1 VQTPWKEIL
10 DEFDEVFNMPTG
22 MPPNREHDHPIVLK
36 PGATIPNIRPCRYPY
51 YQKNEIERIVKEM
64 LQAGIIRH
72 STSPYSSPVLLVKK
86 KDGGWRFCTDYR
98 ALNKVTIPNK
108 FPIPVIDELL
118 DELGG
123 AIIFTKLD
131 LKSGYHQIRM
141 KEEDIAKTAFR
152 THEGHYEYLV
162 MPFGLTNAPS
172 TFQALMNEILR
183 PFLRKFV
190 LVFFDDILI
199 YSSSEEDHKLHL
211 KTILQVLKTQRLY
224 ANRKKCSFGQKEVE
238 YLGHLISGQGVSADP
253 KKVEDMIK
261 WPYPK
266 ELKGLRGFL
275 GLTGYYRKFVKNY
288 SKIAWPLTQLLKKDN
303 FKWSGEAQQA
313 FDQLKQAMVTVPVLA
328 MPDFNKEF
336 VIETDASGKGI
347 GAVLMQDNRP
357 IAYMSQTLSDRAQ
370 SKSVYERELMAIVV
384 AIQKWRPYL
393 LGRHFQVHTD
403 QKSLK
408 FLTEQRIMAED
419 QQKWI
424 AKLIGFDFEVKYKPG
439 KDNSAADAL
448 SRQMNYA
455 SITTVQCEVW
465 EGLEEEVQNDEK
477 LKEIVQALISDP
489 LSHQEYQLK
498 GGRLFHEGRI
508 VIPKQSPRID
518 WLLNEFHAT
527 AIGGHS
533 GYLRTYKK
541 LSGVVYWAGMRK
553 KIKEF
558 VEACEVCQQ
567 NKYQTLRPGGL
578 LQPLPI
584 PKQIWTDISMDF
596 IGGLPKVQGTDTIM
610 VVVDRLTKYAHFLPV
625 KHPYTAKDI
634 ATLFIKEIVR
644 LHGFPSSIVSDR
656 DKVFLSTFWSELFKQ
671 AGTKLKYSSAY
682 HPQSDGQ
689 TEVVNRCV
697 ETYLRCLT
705 GRQPKQWPR
714 WLSWAEYWY
723 NTNYHASLKSTPF
736 EALYGRSP
744 PVLIRGDVNLS
755 AVEEVNK
762 LTAERNAM
770 LREMQEQL
778 LRAQDVMRAQANKH
792 RREVEYQVGDMVYLK
807 IQPYKL
813 RKLAN
818 RINQKLSPRYY
829 GPYEVEQKIGEV
841 AYKLKLPAESR
852 VHPVFH
858 ASLLKKAVTP
868 NVMPQPLPEC
878 MNEEWQLEPE
888 PEDIEHLL
896 HN

>member
-1 VQTPWKEIL
+1 
-10 DEFDEVFNMPTG
+10 
-22 MPPNREHDHPIVLK
+22 
-36 PGATIPNIRPCRYPY
+36 
-51 YQKNEIERIVKEM
+51 
-64 LQAGIIRH
+64 
-72 STSPYSSPVLLVKK
+72 
-86 KDGGWRFCTDYR
+86 
-98 ALNKVTIPNK
+98 
-108 FPIPVIDELL
+108 
-118 DELGG
+118 
-123 AIIFTKLD
+123 
-131 LKSGYHQIRM
+131 
-141 KEEDIAKTAFR
+141 
-152 THEGHYEYLV
+152 
-162 MPFGLTNAPS
+162 
-172 TFQALMNEILR
+172 
-183 PFLRKFV
+183 
-190 LVFFDDILI
+190 
-199 YSSSEEDHKLHL
+199 
-211 KTILQVLKTQRLY
+211 LY

-275 GLTGYYRKFVKNY
+275 GLTGYYRKFMKNY

-303 FKWSGEAQQA
+303 FKWSDEAQQA

-370 SKSVYERELMAIVV
+370 SKSVYERELMAIVI
-384 AIQKWRPYL
+384 AIHKWRPYL

-541 LSGVVYWAGMRK
+541 LSGVVYWEGMRK

-671 AGTKLKYSSAY
+671 VGTKLKYSSAY

-705 GRQPKQWPR
+705 GRQPKKWPR

-736 EALYGRSP
+736 EALYGRRP
-744 PVLIRGDVNLS
+744 PMLIRGDVNLS

-778 LRAQDVMRAQANKH
+778 LRAQDVVRAQANKH

-829 GPYEVEQKIGEV
+829 GLMKWSR
-841 AYKLKLPAESR
+841 KLGK
-852 VHPVFH
+852 
-858 ASLLKKAVTP
+858 
-868 NVMPQPLPEC
+868 
-878 MNEEWQLEPE
+878 
-888 PEDIEHLL
+888 
-896 HN
+896 

>member
-1 VQTPWKEIL
+1 
-10 DEFDEVFNMPTG
+10 
-22 MPPNREHDHPIVLK
+22 
-36 PGATIPNIRPCRYPY
+36 
-51 YQKNEIERIVKEM
+51 
-64 LQAGIIRH
+64 
-72 STSPYSSPVLLVKK
+72 
-86 KDGGWRFCTDYR
+86 
-98 ALNKVTIPNK
+98 
-108 FPIPVIDELL
+108 
-118 DELGG
+118 
-123 AIIFTKLD
+123 
-131 LKSGYHQIRM
+131 
-141 KEEDIAKTAFR
+141 
-152 THEGHYEYLV
+152 
-162 MPFGLTNAPS
+162 
-172 TFQALMNEILR
+172 
-183 PFLRKFV
+183 
-190 LVFFDDILI
+190 
-199 YSSSEEDHKLHL
+199 
-211 KTILQVLKTQRLY
+211 
-224 ANRKKCSFGQKEVE
+224 
-238 YLGHLISGQGVSADP
+238 
-253 KKVEDMIK
+253 
-261 WPYPK
+261 
-266 ELKGLRGFL
+266 
-275 GLTGYYRKFVKNY
+275 
-288 SKIAWPLTQLLKKDN
+288 
-303 FKWSGEAQQA
+303 
-313 FDQLKQAMVTVPVLA
+313 

-393 LGRHFQVHTD
+393 LGRHFQVHTN

-527 AIGGHS
+527 AIGGHC

-868 NVMPQPLPEC
+868 NVMPQPLPVC

-888 PEDIEHLL
+888 PEEALDTRRNDHGVVEVLVKWKNLPEFENSWEPADKLREEYPGFLL
-896 HN
+896 EGKKIFEGGGIDKHKIVYTRRQKRKNRASSGVDNSTSSVGPSASA